1 VTPRLVSLRNAAVR
15 LREALAVAETDVSRD
30 AAIQRF
36 EFCFELAWKAVQERT
51 REEGLDCQSPKGCL
65 KLAFKTGWI
74 EDEQGWLAMIE
85 DRNRTTHTYDEQL
98 ARDMFG
104 RLPGYLP
111 LSEAL
116 LFKLRTSDLSQEQ
129 ADRLANEAKHRTRK
143 PRRKWAVRRGCDR
156 DKH

>member
-1 VTPRLVSLRNAAVR
+1 MPRLTSLRNAVVR

-36 EFCFELAWKAVQERT
+36 EFCFELAWKTIQECARG
-51 REEGLDCQSPKGCL
+51 EGLECQSPKGCL

-98 ARDMFG
+98 AKDVYR
-104 RLPGYLP
+104 RLSQHLP
-111 LSEAL
+111 LLDAL
-116 LFKLRTSDLSQEQ
+116 LAKLR
-129 ADRLANEAKHRTRK
+129 EA
-143 PRRKWAVRRGCDR
+143 
-156 DKH
+156 